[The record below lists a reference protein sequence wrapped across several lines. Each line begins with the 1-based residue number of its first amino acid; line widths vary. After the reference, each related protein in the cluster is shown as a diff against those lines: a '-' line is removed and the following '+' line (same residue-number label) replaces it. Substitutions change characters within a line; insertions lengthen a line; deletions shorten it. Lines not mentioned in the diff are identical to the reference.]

1 MNWIVARTV
10 LYCTVILI
18 VSNYFILLFPF
29 SSSFIY
35 IIILYMVW
43 KLSKSSR
50 IFDGFMTLMLMIDD

>member
-43 KLSKSSR
+43 KLFKSSR